1 MNVLNNIKES
11 LVEKL
16 NQIIGEEFIKKE
28 DLSHPPQ
35 KQMGDL
41 SLPCFNLAKNLKRDP
56 RELAEELKEQVKV
69 ENIAKTEV
77 IGPYLNFFFDQ
88 KKLAEQV
95 ISEILESKESYG
107 QNTFGKGQKVMVEYF
122 NVNTH
127 KECHIGHLR
136 NACFGEAV
144 NRILKNNGYQSIPA
158 FYINDFGIHVAK
170 TLWNWDDHLKKNYP
184 DQDVETFSDKQKGYI
199 LGKAYSEAAQKLKED
214 ESKQEEV
221 NKLMKK
227 IEKRKGAEYE
237 LWQKT
242 RQWNIDQFEQIQKE
256 LGIAFEGRFYES
268 DYIEKGKEMV
278 QKLLKQGVLKKSQG
292 AVIADL
298 EKYGLGVLIFLR
310 SDGTATYPVA
320 DLPLAKDKID
330 KYELDKSIY
339 VVDNRQTLYFKQ
351 LFKVLELMGY
361 EQEMIHLS
369 YEFVKLPGGM
379 ISSRSGNVI
388 TYEELREQV
397 LSKSVEETQKK
408 HPDWSKEKVEQIAEK
423 IGMNAIKFEM
433 LKVDSQ
439 NIITFDIDQALSFDG
454 FTSAYIQYTAARI
467 QSILKKASETSFDSS
482 GTEFLT
488 EDKEHDLILK
498 LAKYPELMFQA
509 GKNFD
514 PSEIAKYLFEL
525 SQLFNDYYHQ
535 VPILQSDKEIR
546 KARLVLLKTVE
557 QTIENGLKTLVLTP
571 VSEM

>member
-221 NKLMKK
+221 NKLM
-227 IEKRKGAEYE
+227 
-237 LWQKT
+237 
-242 RQWNIDQFEQIQKE
+242 RQ
-256 LGIAFEGRFYES
+256 RVRY
-268 DYIEKGKEMV
+268 
-278 QKLLKQGVLKKSQG
+278 
-292 AVIADL
+292 
-298 EKYGLGVLIFLR
+298 
-310 SDGTATYPVA
+310 
-320 DLPLAKDKID
+320 
-330 KYELDKSIY
+330 
-339 VVDNRQTLYFKQ
+339 
-351 LFKVLELMGY
+351 
-361 EQEMIHLS
+361 
-369 YEFVKLPGGM
+369 
-379 ISSRSGNVI
+379 
-388 TYEELREQV
+388 
-397 LSKSVEETQKK
+397 SV
-408 HPDWSKEKVEQIAEK
+408 
-423 IGMNAIKFEM
+423 F
-433 LKVDSQ
+433 
-439 NIITFDIDQALSFDG
+439 
-454 FTSAYIQYTAARI
+454 
-467 QSILKKASETSFDSS
+467 
-482 GTEFLT
+482 
-488 EDKEHDLILK
+488 
-498 LAKYPELMFQA
+498 
-509 GKNFD
+509 
-514 PSEIAKYLFEL
+514 
-525 SQLFNDYYHQ
+525 
-535 VPILQSDKEIR
+535 
-546 KARLVLLKTVE
+546 
-557 QTIENGLKTLVLTP
+557 
-571 VSEM
+571 